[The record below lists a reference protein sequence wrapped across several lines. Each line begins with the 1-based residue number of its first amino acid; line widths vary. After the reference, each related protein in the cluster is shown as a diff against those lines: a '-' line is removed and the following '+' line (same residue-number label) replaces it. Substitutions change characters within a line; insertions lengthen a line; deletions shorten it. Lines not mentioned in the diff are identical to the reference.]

1 MQHPFCISSALWLAS
16 YHLGSF
22 LGPTI
27 SGFAIDAIGFRS
39 TAVIFMVVSL
49 AMFLANLV
57 ELGVT
62 VKDARHDYK
71 LLSGDENKN
80 KT

>member
-1 MQHPFCISSALWLAS
+1 MRYPFYLSSALWLAS

-27 SGFAIDAIGFRS
+27 SGFVIDAIGFRC
-39 TAVIFMVVSL
+39 TTVTYMVVSL

-57 ELGVT
+57 ELGVS

-71 LLSGDENKN
+71 LLNGDENKN

>member
-1 MQHPFCISSALWLAS
+1 MT
-16 YHLGSF
+16 Y
-22 LGPTI
+22 
-27 SGFAIDAIGFRS
+27 
-39 TAVIFMVVSL
+39 MVVSL